1 MRQTESSGP
10 PLSAD
15 KGKGQISQPL
25 HTVGLRG
32 SFRNLSAKKTEA
44 PLCRGDRIPA
54 WSDFRMQLFRS
65 GTPHHLS
72 DTPTTAQC
80 PPLRE
85 IRQVVSWR
93 LHVAQVPPTPQ
104 GEMYR
109 CISLYLHHSQCTQTS
124 AENLTYVPSSHLL
137 QAPLALLTSPLKS
150 PHSRVQNVQ
159 GSHIG
164 KGVWSFLRSTYNR

>member
-25 HTVGLRG
+25 HTVGVRG
-32 SFRNLSAKKTEA
+32 SLRNLSAKKIEA
-44 PLCRGDRIPA
+44 LLCQDDLIPA

-93 LHVAQVPPTPQ
+93 LHVAHVPPSPTVKCTDASPFIFTIHNAPKPQ
-104 GEMYR
+104 QR
-109 CISLYLHHSQCTQTS
+109 I
-124 AENLTYVPSSHLL
+124 LTYVPSSHLL

-150 PHSRVQNVQ
+150 SHSRVQNVQ

-164 KGVWSFLRSTYNR
+164 KGVQSFLRSTYNR